1 MDLGSTKKPNV
12 RRRTKVAITKSI
24 TKEITLTGLTAILF
38 DRYAGDNKTQLAPEQ
53 KLYLL
58 PDRTVTLPSTNLIS
72 FLTAQ
77 NTESAPKML
86 LDKREYK
93 TVASA
98 LLASV
103 QITPSSIPF
112 LRNNKAI
119 RFGGTFVDD
128 VDSESGIHVVYHVAR
143 LDKGIPNPKIR
154 PALELPW
161 QLKFK
166 MTVLPH
172 PDLNEDLIENL
183 FVDGGVR
190 LGLGTFR
197 KAFGKF
203 EFEWK

>member
-1 MDLGSTKKPNV
+1 MA
-12 RRRTKVAITKSI
+12 AITKKL
-24 TKEITLTGLTAILF
+24 TKEVTLTGLTPILF

-53 KLYLL
+53 KLYLKNNIVCL
-58 PDRTVTLPSTNLIS
+58 PAMNIIS
-72 FLTAQ
+72 FLSAQ

-103 QITPSSIPF
+103 IIDPSNIPF
-112 LRNNKAI
+112 LSADGKPI
-119 RFGGTFVDD
+119 KFGGSFVDD
-128 VDSESGIHVVYHVAR
+128 VDSVSGIRLSYHVAR
-143 LDKGIPNPKIR
+143 LDKGIPNPKVR
-154 PALELPW
+154 PTLDTPW
-161 QLKFK
+161 SLKFK
-166 MTVLPH
+166 LSVLPH

>member
-1 MDLGSTKKPNV
+1 MS
-12 RRRTKVAITKSI
+12 SI
-24 TKEITLTGLTAILF
+24 SKQIIKEITLTGLTSIVF

-53 KLYLL
+53 KLYLQGK
-58 PDRTVTLPSTNLIS
+58 VVGLPSMNITS
-72 FLTAQ
+72 FLSAQ

-98 LLASV
+98 LLAST
-103 QITPSSIPF
+103 IINPAFIPF
-112 LRNNKAI
+112 LNKAGKTI
-119 RFGGTFVDD
+119 QFGGSFVDD
-128 VDSESGIHVVYHVAR
+128 VDPVSGIHLVYHVAR

-154 PALELPW
+154 PMLDTPW
-161 QLKFK
+161 ALKFQL
-166 MTVLPH
+166 TILPH

-203 EFEWK
+203 SFDWK

>member
-1 MDLGSTKKPNV
+1 M
-12 RRRTKVAITKSI
+12 
-24 TKEITLTGLTAILF
+24 F
-38 DRYAGDNKTQLAPEQ
+38 DRYAGDNKTHLAPEQ
-53 KLYLL
+53 KLYLQNQ
-58 PDRTVTLPSTNLIS
+58 VVVLPSTNLMS
-72 FLTAQ
+72 FLSAQ

-98 LLASV
+98 LLAST
-103 QITPSSIPF
+103 QITPFLIPF
-112 LRNNKAI
+112 LRDGKPI
-119 RFGGTFVDD
+119 HFGGSFVDD
-128 VDSESGIHVVYHVAR
+128 VDPTSGMRIVYHVAR

-154 PALELPW
+154 PMLETPW

-166 MTVLPH
+166 MIVSPH

-197 KAFGKF
+197 KAYGKF
-203 EFEWK
+203 SFGWE

>member
-1 MDLGSTKKPNV
+1 M
-12 RRRTKVAITKSI
+12 AITKNI
-24 TKEITLTGLTAILF
+24 TKEVTLIGVTPILF

-53 KLYLL
+53 KLYLSGQNVCL
-58 PDRTVTLPSTNLIS
+58 PAMNVIS

-103 QITPSSIPF
+103 TITPFLIPF
-112 LRNNKAI
+112 LREGKPI
-119 RFGGTFVDD
+119 KFGGSFVDD
-128 VDSESGIHVVYHVAR
+128 VDQTSGLHLMYHVAR
-143 LDKGIPNPKIR
+143 LDKGIPNPKVR
-154 PALELPW
+154 PALDVPW

-166 MTVLPH
+166 MTILPH

-183 FVDGGVR
+183 FVDGGAR

-197 KAFGKF
+197 KMYGKF

>member
-1 MDLGSTKKPNV
+1 M
-12 RRRTKVAITKSI
+12 ASI
-24 TKEITLTGLTAILF
+24 SKQTTKEITLTGMTPILF

-53 KLYLL
+53 KLYVQGK
-58 PDRTVTLPSTNLIS
+58 TVVLPSMNITS
-72 FLTAQ
+72 FLSAQ

-98 LLASV
+98 LLAST
-103 QITPSSIPF
+103 IINPTLIPF
-112 LRNNKAI
+112 TKNGKPVV
-119 RFGGTFVDD
+119 FGGSFVDD
-128 VDSESGIHVVYHVAR
+128 VDPVSGIHLVYHVAR

-154 PALELPW
+154 PMLDTPW
-161 QLKFK
+161 ELKFK
-166 MTVLPH
+166 LTILPH

-203 EFEWK
+203 SFAWK

>member
-1 MDLGSTKKPNV
+1 MSAISKTITRNV
-12 RRRTKVAITKSI
+12 
-24 TKEITLTGLTAILF
+24 TLTGLTPILF

-53 KLYLL
+53 KLYLQDKTVVL
-58 PDRTVTLPSTNLIS
+58 PAMNITS
-72 FLTAQ
+72 FLTAI

-86 LDKREYK
+86 LDKRDYK

-98 LLASV
+98 LLASTI
-103 QITPSSIPF
+103 ITPSLIPF
-112 LRNNKAI
+112 LKNGKAI
-119 RFGGTFVDD
+119 QFGGNFVDD
-128 VDSESGIHVVYHVAR
+128 VDPVSGIRLVYHVAR

-154 PALELPW
+154 PALDTPW

-166 MTVLPH
+166 LSILPH

-183 FVDGGVR
+183 FVDGGAR

-203 EFEWK
+203 EFAWV

>member
-1 MDLGSTKKPNV
+1 M
-12 RRRTKVAITKSI
+12 AITKPI
-24 TKEITLTGLTAILF
+24 TKEVTLTGLTPILF

-53 KLYLL
+53 KLYLSS
-58 PDRTVTLPSTNLIS
+58 DNIVLPSMNIIS

-98 LLASV
+98 LLASTV
-103 QITPSSIPF
+103 ITPAQIPF
-112 LRNNKAI
+112 TRNGKPI
-119 RFGGTFVDD
+119 IFGGSFVDD
-128 VDSESGIHVVYHVAR
+128 VDAKSGIRLMYHVAR
-143 LDKGIPNPKIR
+143 LDKGIPNPKVR
-154 PALELPW
+154 PSLDVPW
-161 QLKFK
+161 QLKFTMK
-166 MTVLPH
+166 ILPH

-183 FVDGGVR
+183 FVDGGIR

-203 EFEWK
+203 EFAWK

>member
-1 MDLGSTKKPNV
+1 M
-12 RRRTKVAITKSI
+12 AITRTI
-24 TKEITLTGLTAILF
+24 AKEVTLTGLTPILF

-53 KLYLL
+53 KVYLNKENQ
-58 PDRTVTLPSTNLIS
+58 VVLPSMNIVS

-98 LLASV
+98 LLASTL
-103 QITPSSIPF
+103 ITPIQIPF
-112 LRNNKAI
+112 IRNGKPI
-119 RFGGTFVDD
+119 KFGGSFVED
-128 VDSESGIHVVYHVAR
+128 VDAESGMRLMYHVAR
-143 LDKGIPNPKIR
+143 LDKGIPNPKVR
-154 PALELPW
+154 PSLDTPW

-166 MTVLPH
+166 IQILPH

-183 FVDGGVR
+183 FVDGGAR

-197 KAFGKF
+197 KMYGKF